1 MMPKMRK
8 RRLFILIFAF
18 LLAACAP
25 SVLGSEEFAPSLDA
39 RAPLFELNSLEGD
52 LVRLEDYQG
61 RVVLLNFWATWCG
74 PCRFEMPAIQDRYE
88 NTELEV
94 LAVNFDEPEDLVQSF
109 VDELALTFPILMD
122 PGATIQQLYQ
132 VRGYPTTYLI
142 DEAGVIRVVH
152 IGFMD
157 EQQLD
162 AYLVDLGV
170 SS

>member
-1 MMPKMRK
+1 MPKMRK
-8 RRLFILIFAF
+8 RTLFILIFTF

-25 SVLGSEEFAPSLDA
+25 SVFGPEEFAPSLGA
-39 RAPLFELNSLEGD
+39 RAPLFELNSLKGD
-52 LVRLEDYQG
+52 HVRLEDYQG

-109 VDELALTFPILMD
+109 VEELALTFPILMD
-122 PGATIQQLYQ
+122 PGASIQQLYQ

-142 DEAGVIRVVH
+142 DEAGVIQVVH

-162 AYLVDLGV
+162 AYLGDLGV
-170 SS
+170 SN